1 MAAQMKLKLQMRKPL
16 QKHGRTVAME
26 EVAMEERRTQ
36 MHDVFGS
43 KDCFLDPHSSHVTY
57 CLKSVYN
64 LYHPS
69 HVCQMGV
76 PCDCQVTLADVE
88 YL

>member
-1 MAAQMKLKLQMRKPL
+1 MKLKLQMRKMV
-16 QKHGRTVAME
+16 QKHGRTAALEVLE
-26 EVAMEERRTQ
+26 EVAQEERVTQ
-36 MHDVFGS
+36 MHDVLGCG
-43 KDCFLDPHSSHVTY
+43 DCFFDPHSGHLTY

-76 PCDCQVTLADVE
+76 PCDCQVAWADVDS
-88 YL
+88 L